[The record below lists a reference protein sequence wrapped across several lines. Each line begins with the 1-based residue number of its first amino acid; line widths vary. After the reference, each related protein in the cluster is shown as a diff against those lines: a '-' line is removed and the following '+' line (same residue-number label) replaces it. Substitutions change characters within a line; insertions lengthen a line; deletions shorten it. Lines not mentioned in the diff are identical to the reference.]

1 MKLDENN
8 SSVIYFI
15 EEEFNLEV
23 YLEKICSGNLSDDE
37 FEKLIFEY
45 LDILILEISKTLN
58 IEFEEAKI
66 LYDDYITKN
75 IIDML

>member
-1 MKLDENN
+1 MKLNENN

-23 YLEKICSGNLSDDE
+23 YLEKIFSRNLSDDE